1 MFKKLILPFSVL
13 LIITSCSDSSEVTN
27 DPSTYIPRDTHF
39 IFHTLSH
46 NQIDAL
52 TASNE
57 LANSLWEELIK
68 DDSIYLTIPADSL
81 KVLKNIF
88 VSKKNEQLLLSAK
101 KTRPSDSLSL
111 TKSTN
116 SLFILNDDLQ
126 KAASSENSYFNKF
139 INTSSVGNQL
149 YLSNASTNNIYKLF
163 YADSTL
169 VNQSETYLRV
179 HGQREQ
185 LNLNGIIKHNDSIK
199 LVHEIYDK
207 SDAVNFQLKNITPAD
222 ALGIVVFAIPKN
234 SWSEL
239 NVSESDRISH
249 TNSITTTLN
258 SIGIITVGSNNKII
272 AGHSIAIETSKDAL
286 LPYIVDELSYKTEII
301 YEISELDEFNDLP
314 NSLLFSLDI
323 AYGTILDEFILFA
336 SNIEDL
342 EQLITAYKNNN
353 VLASNK
359 TFQKIEE
366 SLSNEANYFFYAHEN
381 LFNETFSSLLGL
393 SDFKSIN
400 FEHIALQIIK
410 DDGFDHLNAI
420 ISQSYKESLSNKVSE
435 EFTVELKNDF
445 IRKPSFVI
453 NHQTKQKEIVVQDS
467 ENILYLISNT
477 GKILWSKKLEGQILG
492 EISQVDL
499 YKNGRL
505 QLTFTTEKKWYV
517 LDRNGN
523 EVLPF
528 PKSFNDNITQ
538 PLAVFDYDN
547 NRNYRF
553 LITQGDQILLF
564 DRSGKIVKGFN
575 YKKSGELSSTP
586 KHVRNRG
593 KDYIVFVAGDQLKIL
608 NRRGQ
613 IRIKTDT
620 NFDHSG
626 NPVFFYNNKFTT
638 TSKQGELIQVDVYG
652 KFSSSVLTS
661 GQHAISATTKTL
673 VTQQENNLKIK
684 EKSVSLDFGS
694 YTNPQIFYINNKIY
708 VATTDI
714 QAQQVYLYDSQSEA
728 IQNFPIF
735 GQSLIDMDNIDG
747 DKALEIIV
755 KGANKELILYEKY

>member
-1 MFKKLILPFSVL
+1 MFKKLILPFCFFIV
-13 LIITSCSDSSEVTN
+13 ITSCSDSGEVTN
-27 DPSTYIPRDTHF
+27 DPSAYIPKDTNF
-39 IFHTLSH
+39 IFHTSNLT
-46 NQIDAL
+46 QIDAL

-57 LANSLWEELIK
+57 LANSLWQELIK

-81 KVLKNIF
+81 KDLKNIF
-88 VSKKNEQLLLSAK
+88 VSKKSEELFLSAIK
-101 KTRPSDSLSL
+101 VSSADSLSL
-111 TKSTN
+111 SKSTN

-126 KAASSENSYFNKF
+126 KTSSSENSYFNKF
-139 INTSSVGNQL
+139 INASSVGNQL
-149 YLSNASTNNIYKLF
+149 YLNNASTNNIYKLF

-179 HGQREQ
+179 NGQREQ
-185 LNLNGIIKHNDSIK
+185 LNFNGIIKHNDSIN
-199 LVHEIYDK
+199 LIHELYDK
-207 SDAVNFQLKNITPAD
+207 SDATNFQLKNITPAD
-222 ALGIVVFAIPKN
+222 ALGILAFAIPKN
-234 SWSEL
+234 NWSEL
-239 NVSESDRISH
+239 YISESDSIP
-249 TNSITTTLN
+249 TNNSITNTLN
-258 SIGIITVGSNNKII
+258 SIGVIIGSSNKQII
-272 AGHSIAIETSKDAL
+272 AGHSIAIETSKDAIT
-286 LPYIVDELSYKTEII
+286 PYIVDEISYKTEII
-301 YEISELDEFNDLP
+301 YEVFELNEFNDLP
-314 NSLLFSLDI
+314 NTLPFNLNI
-323 AYGTILDEFILFA
+323 AYVTILDEFILF
-336 SNIEDL
+336 SSTIEDL
-342 EQLITAYKNNN
+342 EELITAYKNNN

-366 SLSNEANYFFYAHEN
+366 SLSNEANYFFYANEN
-381 LFNETFSSLLGL
+381 LYYETFSSLLGL
-393 SDFKSIN
+393 SDFKSRN
-400 FEHIALQIIK
+400 FKHIALQIIK
-410 DDGFDHLNAI
+410 DDEFDHLNAI

-435 EFTVELKNDF
+435 EFTVKLKNDF
-445 IRKPSFVI
+445 LRKPSFVI

-467 ENILYLISNT
+467 ENILYLISNA

-505 QLTFTTEKKWYV
+505 QLTFTTENKWYV

-528 PKSFNDNITQ
+528 PKSFNDKITQ

-553 LITQGDQILLF
+553 LITQGDQILLYN
-564 DRSGKIVKGFN
+564 RSGKIVKGFN
-575 YKKSGELSSTP
+575 YKKAGELSSTP
-586 KHVRNRG
+586 EHVRYRG
-593 KDYIVFVAGDQLKIL
+593 KDYIVFVAGNKLKIL

-613 IRIKTDT
+613 IRIKADT

-652 KFSSSVLTS
+652 KFSSSLLTS
-661 GQHAISATTKTL
+661 GQHAISATSKTL
-673 VTQQENNLKIK
+673 VTQRENNLKIK

-714 QAQQVYLYDSQSEA
+714 QAQQVYLYDSQSEV
-728 IQNFPIF
+728 IPNFPVF
-735 GQSLIDMDNIDG
+735 GQSMIDMDNIDG

-755 KGANKELILYEKY
+755 KGANNELILYEKY